1 MRDAK
6 CWNIFPVEVA
16 VCSSWRRGQ
25 ESGVTGSGHSQI
37 STQYLHSIYT
47 VSTVSTVSTQ
57 YPHRQPGVSWSRWAH
72 RCTRA
77 AHTGWRAHTHSS
89 VTRDTAEE
97 QLSVSV
103 TRPRT
108 SVTCHAVSR
117 SPAVTMVTADQASPL
132 DLSRPVSRATPP
144 PPPKLRACSPSDG
157 ARRRPRSRSRSRSGS
172 GGSLSPVSSLSV
184 TPGPSDE
191 DEAASKQHFTT
202 KRFLHK
208 YRAEQSRGE
217 NALNPESLVNNKDLI
232 SYGKNNPPIF
242 RA

>member
-1 MRDAK
+1 
-6 CWNIFPVEVA
+6 
-16 VCSSWRRGQ
+16 
-25 ESGVTGSGHSQI
+25 
-37 STQYLHSIYT
+37 
-47 VSTVSTVSTQ
+47 
-57 YPHRQPGVSWSRWAH
+57 
-72 RCTRA
+72 
-77 AHTGWRAHTHSS
+77 
-89 VTRDTAEE
+89 
-97 QLSVSV
+97 
-103 TRPRT
+103 
-108 SVTCHAVSR
+108 
-117 SPAVTMVTADQASPL
+117 MVTADQASPL

-144 PPPKLRACSPSDG
+144 PPPKLRSCSPSDG

-232 SYGKNNPPIF
+232 SYGKNNPPILYLELDKNTKLKLVTCF
-242 RA
+242 KIDEYTLIQGGRENQTVVVLFYAIK